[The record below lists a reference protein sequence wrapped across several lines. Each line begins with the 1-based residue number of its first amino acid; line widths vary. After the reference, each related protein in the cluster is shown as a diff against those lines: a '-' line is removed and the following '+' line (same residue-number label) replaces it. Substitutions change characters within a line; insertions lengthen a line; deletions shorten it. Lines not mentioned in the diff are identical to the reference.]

1 MTEEFLLEKNLERI
15 VSTKN
20 RLDALMI
27 TLVLATVFAFFY
39 RNCTF
44 EHAQIFGLDISHHDP
59 YYHYSIAILLT
70 TIFGLVGSHFIE
82 YVAKRSS
89 YDELVKTKS
98 VSFDKVIKSTVPGS
112 FYEFTYQLTNFKK
125 NDKLRE
131 LAVGVLLSLFF
142 ASHYIAFLHIIERF
156 DEQSVQ
162 SIFILIVSISVL
174 ISLYFGF
181 VKSMG
186 KSKKKLNKHVTKR
199 IIVWLIV
206 VLTLSLIF
214 NFF

>member
-27 TLVLATVFAFFY
+27 SLVLATVFAFFY
-39 RNCTF
+39 RDCTF

-162 SIFILIVSISVL
+162 SIFILIVSITVL

-199 IIVWLIV
+199 IIAWLIV

>member
-27 TLVLATVFAFFY
+27 SLVLATVFAFFY
-39 RNCTF
+39 RDCTF
-44 EHAQIFGLDISHHDP
+44 EHAQIFGLDITHHDP
-59 YYHYSIAILLT
+59 YYHYSVAILLT

-82 YVAKRSS
+82 YAVKRST

-98 VSFDKVIKSTVPGS
+98 ASFDDVIKSTVPGS
-112 FYEFTYQLTNFKK
+112 FYEFTYQLTKFKK

-131 LAVGVLLSLFF
+131 LAVGVLIIAFF

-156 DEQSVQ
+156 DEQSVK
-162 SIFILIVSISVL
+162 SILILSVSVIVL
-174 ISLYFGF
+174 ISLYIGF
-181 VKSMG
+181 IKSMG
-186 KSKKKLNKHVTKR
+186 KAKKKLEKQVTKR
-199 IIVWLIV
+199 IIAWFMIV
-206 VLTLSLIF
+206 LVLGLIF
-214 NFF
+214 NFI